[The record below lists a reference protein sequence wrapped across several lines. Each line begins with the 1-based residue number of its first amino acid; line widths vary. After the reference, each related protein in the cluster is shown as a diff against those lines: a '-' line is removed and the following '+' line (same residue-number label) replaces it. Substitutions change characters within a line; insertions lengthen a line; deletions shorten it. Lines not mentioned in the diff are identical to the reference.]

1 MTIQTFAVLK
11 DYFSNHFQVVE
22 KLNLI
27 SDLKYFLIKQNP
39 DAENILNLSRFAVNN
54 TLVNLDFEIKYDDTI
69 CIIPPSSG
77 G

>member
-1 MTIQTFAVLK
+1 MTIQTFAALK
-11 DYFSNHFQVVE
+11 EYFSSPYKVLEN
-22 KLNLI
+22 LSLI
-27 SDLKYFLIKQNP
+27 SELKTYLIQQNP

-54 TLVNLDFEIKYDDTI
+54 TFVDLDFKIKKNDNI